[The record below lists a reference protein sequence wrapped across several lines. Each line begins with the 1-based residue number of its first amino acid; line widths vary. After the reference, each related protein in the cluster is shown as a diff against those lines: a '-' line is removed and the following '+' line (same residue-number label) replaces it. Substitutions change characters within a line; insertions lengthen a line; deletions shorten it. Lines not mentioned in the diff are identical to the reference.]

1 MEHKQG
7 MVYLI
12 GAGPGDPKLIT
23 IRGKECIQTA
33 DILIYDYLANPV
45 FLSWANP
52 QAEIIYVG
60 KKGGTAHILQE
71 EINDLILQKVLAGKK
86 VARLKGG
93 DPFIFGRGGE
103 EAEILAEQGIPFEI
117 IPGITS
123 AISVP
128 AYAGI
133 PLTHREFTST
143 VAFIT
148 GHEDPTKDT
157 SNIDWEKI
165 STGAGT
171 LVFLMSMSRLSNIA
185 EKLQKHGLSPTTP
198 VAVIQWGTSPHQ
210 RTLVADLASI
220 SRQVEEKGFGAPSII
235 VVGQVVSLREKLRWF
250 EKKPLFGKTIVVTR
264 ARAQSSTFSQN
275 LMELGALS
283 IEFPTIRVSGLKDH
297 KLLREVDEAIH
308 DLASYQWI
316 IFTSVNGVDS
326 FFQRLHEMKKDSRAF
341 GSGQVCAIGPETAA
355 SLRQRGIAPDYV
367 PAEYRAEA
375 IIDGFSSLG
384 VKGARILIPRALE
397 ARDILPEQL
406 VQQGASVNVVPVYET
421 LPDSADIPSLLDLI
435 QKKSVNMVTFTST
448 STVKNF
454 CAAFQ
459 EKGCHLPDL
468 LKGVDIACIGP
479 VCAKAAESHGLEV
492 RIMPKE
498 YTIAAMTQAI
508 VNHYQDPKEACEEK

>member
-1 MEHKQG
+1 MKNKQG
-7 MVYLI
+7 IVYLI

-23 IRGKECIQTA
+23 LRGKECIQSS

-45 FLSWANP
+45 FLSWAKP
-52 QAEIIYVG
+52 EAEIIYVG

-71 EINDLILQKVLAGKK
+71 EINDLILRKISAGKK

-103 EAEILAEQGIPFEI
+103 EAEILADQGIPFEI

-133 PLTHREFTST
+133 PLTHRQFTST

-157 SNIDWEKI
+157 STIDWERI

-171 LVFLMSMSRLSNIA
+171 LVFLMSMSRLSNIV
-185 EKLQKHGLSPTTP
+185 EKLQKHGLPATTP
-198 VAVIQWGTSPHQ
+198 VAVIQWGTSPQQ
-210 RTLVADLASI
+210 RTLVADLQSI
-220 SRQVEEKGFGAPSII
+220 SQQVAEKGFGAPSII

-283 IEFPTIRVSGLKDH
+283 IEFPTIRVSGLKDY
-297 KLLREVDEAIH
+297 KLLDEAIQ
-308 DLASYQWI
+308 DLSSYQWI
-316 IFTSVNGVDS
+316 IFTSVNGVDF
-326 FFQRLHEMKKDSRAF
+326 FFQRLHELKKDSRAF
-341 GSGQVCAIGPETAA
+341 STGKVCAIGPETAA
-355 SLRQRGIAPDYV
+355 SLRQQGIIPDYV

-384 VKGARILIPRALE
+384 VKGTKILIPRALE

-406 VQQGASVNVVPVYET
+406 AGQGASVDVIPVYET
-421 LPDSADIPSLLDLI
+421 LPDSADSPSLLNLI
-435 QKKSVNMVTFTST
+435 QKKAVNMVTFTST

-454 CAAFQ
+454 CAVLQ
-459 EKGCHLPDL
+459 ENNCHIPEL

-479 VCAKAAESHGLEV
+479 ICAKAAESYGLEV

-498 YTIAAMTQAI
+498 YTIAAMTEAI
-508 VNHYQDPKEACEEK
+508 VTYYQNPK

>member
-1 MEHKQG
+1 MDNKQG

-133 PLTHREFTST
+133 PLTHRQFTST

-185 EKLQKHGLSPTTP
+185 EKLQEHGLPPTTP

-220 SRQVEEKGFGAPSII
+220 SRQVEEKGFGA
-235 VVGQVVSLREKLRWF
+235 
-250 EKKPLFGKTIVVTR
+250 
-264 ARAQSSTFSQN
+264 
-275 LMELGALS
+275 LS

-297 KLLREVDEAIH
+297 KLLDEAIH
-308 DLASYQWI
+308 DLSSYQWI

-355 SLRQRGIAPDYV
+355 SLRQRGIVPDYV
-367 PAEYRAEA
+367 PPEYRAEA

-384 VKGARILIPRALE
+384 VRGARILIPRALE
-397 ARDILPEQL
+397 ARDILPDQL
-406 VQQGASVNVVPVYET
+406 MQQGASVDVVPVYET

-454 CAAFQ
+454 CASFQ
-459 EKGCHLPDL
+459 EEGCHLPDL

-508 VNHYQDPKEACEEK
+508 VNHYQNPREAS